1 LLLFRRFSREGFCVR
16 GFEEQ
21 KVRSKFATKGGQD
34 AMPAH
39 YSMAWALALVAVG
52 LAGCNSQ
59 GPFLNSTQA
68 NGNVPPQAAWEQQQ
82 ASRLQDLGRRA
93 TALDV
98 DNRDLHTQLAQANQQ
113 AKLHADENELL
124 RGRLN
129 ETASQL
135 REFQV
140 AKVKADRQ
148 LSALEATTTRGGSAR
163 ITANNSLQDSLPA
176 IDIPGIQVR
185 PDDDVIRIELPADRL
200 FHQGTSQLLPAAT
213 TLLDQIAGVTT
224 RNYPRQVVG
233 IEGHTD
239 SVPAGATS
247 SHQLS
252 VAQSTAVFDALTLR
266 GRYPAQQLFIVG
278 YGANRPT
285 ASNATPAG
293 RTRNRRIEIVI
304 YPETADGS

>member
-1 LLLFRRFSREGFCVR
+1 
-16 GFEEQ
+16 
-21 KVRSKFATKGGQD
+21 
-34 AMPAH
+34 MPAH
-39 YSMAWALALVAVG
+39 YSMAWTLALLATG

-59 GPFLNSTQA
+59 NPFLNSTQA
-68 NGNVPPQAAWEQQQ
+68 NANVPPQAAWEQQQ

-93 TALDV
+93 SALDD

-113 AKLHADENELL
+113 AKLQADENKLL

-129 ETASQL
+129 ETASML

-140 AKVKADRQ
+140 AKIKTDRQ
-148 LSALEATTTRGGSAR
+148 LSAWEANTTRGGSAR
-163 ITANNSLQDSLPA
+163 ITANNSLQDSLPV

-185 PDDDVIRIELPADRL
+185 PDGDVIRIELPSDRL

-213 TLLDQIAGVTT
+213 TLLDQIVGVAA
-224 RNYPRQVVG
+224 RNYPRHIIG

-239 SVPAGATS
+239 SVPTGATS

-252 VAQSTAVFDALTLR
+252 AAQSIAVFNALTLR
-266 GRYPAQQLFIVG
+266 GRYPVEQLFVVG
-278 YGANRPT
+278 YGANRPL

-293 RTRNRRIEIVI
+293 RTRNRRIEFVI
-304 YPETADGS
+304 YPLATDGT